1 MNCDHF
7 MYDFLSAKR
16 AGQEHSEEE
25 ICTFISMMMKGD
37 IPDYQISAWLMA
49 VCINGMTFNEV
60 VHLTLAMRDSGRT
73 LNLDSIPGIKLD
85 KHSTGGV
92 GDKTTLIIIPILAAA
107 GVPILKMS
115 GRGLG
120 FTGGTTDKLGSIPGF
135 RTALSIQEAVRQVLK
150 WGAAMVSQVTELA
163 PADKRLY
170 ALRDVTATVDSIPLI
185 TSSILSKKL
194 AVGADV
200 ILFDVK
206 IGSGAFMRSLDE
218 GKELGRMLIRVS
230 KAAGKDSVAL
240 LTNMDQPL
248 GRAVG
253 NALEVR
259 EACELLTN
267 PHCSDTR
274 LLELCRELVVNGL
287 VLADKVKSVDEG
299 REEFDRILNSGDG
312 ARSLERIVSAQG
324 GDPSIVAHPE
334 LLPSTDSII
343 EVRAECSGYVTQIH
357 AGECGRIAMALGAG
371 RSKLEDDVNPA
382 AGISLNCHIGDYVER
397 NQVLALLHD
406 PMDLM
411 NDEMLTRLRSVI
423 VINAETTAPMPLL
436 YGELTSLNSTEGEC
450 IP

>member
-1 MNCDHF
+1 MNREHF
-7 MYDFLSAKR
+7 VYDFLAAKK
-16 AGQEHSEEE
+16 AGKEHSEEE
-25 ICTFISMMMKGD
+25 IRTFFSMMMKDD

-49 VCINGMTFNEV
+49 VCIKGMTFNEV

-92 GDKTTLIIIPILAAA
+92 GDKTTLVIVPILAAA

-135 RTALSIQEAVRQVLK
+135 HTGLSIQEAVAQVQR
-150 WGAAMVSQVTELA
+150 WGGAMVSQVSDLS

-218 GKELGRMLIRVS
+218 GMELARMLIRVS

-240 LTNMDQPL
+240 LTNMDEPL

-259 EACELLTN
+259 EACELLTY
-267 PHCSDTR
+267 PHSADRR
-274 LLELCRELVVNGL
+274 LLELCREMVANGL
-287 VLADKVKSVDEG
+287 TLAGKKKSINEG
-299 REEFDRILNSGDG
+299 YE
-312 ARSLERIVSAQG
+312 
-324 GDPSIVAHPE
+324 
-334 LLPSTDSII
+334 
-343 EVRAECSGYVTQIH
+343 
-357 AGECGRIAMALGAG
+357 
-371 RSKLEDDVNPA
+371 
-382 AGISLNCHIGDYVER
+382 
-397 NQVLALLHD
+397 
-406 PMDLM
+406 
-411 NDEMLTRLRSVI
+411 
-423 VINAETTAPMPLL
+423 
-436 YGELTSLNSTEGEC
+436 
-450 IP
+450 